1 MKYVI
6 TKNNSSVTDLP
17 EEARSLVH
25 DLGSTVAGEVRF
37 DAGSRGLYSTDAS
50 NYRQVPIGVVLPE
63 TIEDIVATVRAAHA
77 HGVPVLGRGCGTSL
91 AGQCC
96 NAAVII
102 DTSKYLNRVL
112 EIDSERR
119 RARVQP
125 GTILDDLRK
134 AAARFG
140 LTFGP
145 DPATHNHCTLGGM
158 IGNNSCG
165 VHSVLAEFYGPG
177 PRTADNIEEL
187 DVLTYDGVRLRV
199 GPTSE
204 QELHAIAGSH
214 DRRGEIFRR
223 LRNLRDR
230 HGAAIRE
237 RFPPIPRRVSGYNLS
252 QLLPENGFH
261 LARALAGTESTCA
274 FTLEATVTLIPS
286 PKTRALLVLGY
297 PTVYDAGDHIARIRE
312 MRPTGLEGLD
322 DVLIHYVKKKGLHAS
337 YVDLFPEGSGWL
349 LAEFGGDSRN
359 DARDRAHEAMNHLRK
374 ESVPPSMA
382 LYDHP
387 EEMEKIWTVRE
398 SGLGATAFVP
408 GEPDSWPGWE
418 DSAVPPH
425 RVGEYLHDLRE
436 LFQRYNYHCSLYG
449 HFGEGCIHTRV
460 DFDFRTAA
468 GIKRYR
474 DFTTEAAELVVGYG
488 GSISGEHGDGQ
499 ARGDLLQIMYGADL
513 MQAFRDFKSAWDP
526 DWKMNPG
533 KVIEAEPRDRNLR
546 LGADYQPARPQT
558 HFRFPEDR
566 GDFSRAALRCVGVGE
581 CRRMKSGTM
590 CPSFMATREE
600 KHSTRGRAR
609 LLFEMLQ
616 GEVIQDGW
624 RSETVKEALDLC
636 LACKGCKNDC
646 PVSVDMATYKA
657 EFLSHYYE
665 NRLRPAS
672 AYAFGY
678 IYRWARLAAW
688 MPEVANLVTQTP
700 GLRQMAKWIA
710 GVAQE
715 RQLPR
720 FAPYTF
726 KQRAAPSHRQRQSG
740 AKVILW
746 ADTFNNHFHPETAQ
760 AALEVLE
767 AAGYRV
773 EIPHAALCCGRPLY
787 DFGMLDSAKRLL
799 RNVLEYLRP
808 ELEAGTPI
816 VVLEPSCAAVF
827 RDELVNLFPED
838 ATARRLCEQTFLLSE
853 LLDRHGEDCIAPEMH
868 GKAIVQGHCHRRELQ
883 HRRARWSTAAVLAA
897 GAALAFIC
905 IRRAGGMLAGYSDE
919 R

>member
-230 HGAAIRE
+230 HGAAIRD

-398 SGLGATAFVP
+398 SG
-408 GEPDSWPGWE
+408 
-418 DSAVPPH
+418 
-425 RVGEYLHDLRE
+425 
-436 LFQRYNYHCSLYG
+436 
-449 HFGEGCIHTRV
+449 FG
-460 DFDFRTAA
+460 
-468 GIKRYR
+468 
-474 DFTTEAAELVVGYG
+474 
-488 GSISGEHGDGQ
+488 
-499 ARGDLLQIMYGADL
+499 
-513 MQAFRDFKSAWDP
+513 
-526 DWKMNPG
+526 
-533 KVIEAEPRDRNLR
+533 RDRVC
-546 LGADYQPARPQT
+546 T
-558 HFRFPEDR
+558 
-566 GDFSRAALRCVGVGE
+566 
-581 CRRMKSGTM
+581 
-590 CPSFMATREE
+590 
-600 KHSTRGRAR
+600 GRAR
-609 LLFEMLQ
+609 
-616 GEVIQDGW
+616 
-624 RSETVKEALDLC
+624 
-636 LACKGCKNDC
+636 
-646 PVSVDMATYKA
+646 
-657 EFLSHYYE
+657 
-665 NRLRPAS
+665 
-672 AYAFGY
+672 
-678 IYRWARLAAW
+678 
-688 MPEVANLVTQTP
+688 
-700 GLRQMAKWIA
+700 
-710 GVAQE
+710 
-715 RQLPR
+715 
-720 FAPYTF
+720 
-726 KQRAAPSHRQRQSG
+726 
-740 AKVILW
+740 
-746 ADTFNNHFHPETAQ
+746 
-760 AALEVLE
+760 
-767 AAGYRV
+767 
-773 EIPHAALCCGRPLY
+773 
-787 DFGMLDSAKRLL
+787 
-799 RNVLEYLRP
+799 
-808 ELEAGTPI
+808 
-816 VVLEPSCAAVF
+816 
-827 RDELVNLFPED
+827 
-838 ATARRLCEQTFLLSE
+838 
-853 LLDRHGEDCIAPEMH
+853 
-868 GKAIVQGHCHRRELQ
+868 
-883 HRRARWSTAAVLAA
+883 
-897 GAALAFIC
+897 
-905 IRRAGGMLAGYSDE
+905 
-919 R
+919 